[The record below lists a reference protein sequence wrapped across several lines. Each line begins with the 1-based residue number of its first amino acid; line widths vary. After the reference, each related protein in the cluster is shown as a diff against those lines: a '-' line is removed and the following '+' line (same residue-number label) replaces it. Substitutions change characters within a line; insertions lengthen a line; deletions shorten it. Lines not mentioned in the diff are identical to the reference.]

1 MGHQFVMGRT
11 ISEALAR
18 SHKGDN
24 ASYRYSFDML
34 GEGALTM
41 KDALRYLE
49 NQAAQPFEVV
59 FLDPPVLQSLLQTSC
74 ELLED
79 RRRRA
84 ERAWVYAESEGAP
97 PGACTARRAPARCM
111 TRSGSAAS
119 GP

>member
-1 MGHQFVMGRT
+1 M
-11 ISEALAR
+11 
-18 SHKGDN
+18 
-24 ASYRYSFDML
+24 
-34 GEGALTM
+34 
-41 KDALRYLE
+41 
-49 NQAAQPFEVV
+49 V
-59 FLDPPVLQSLLQTSC
+59 FLDPPVHQSLLQTSC

-84 ERAWVYAESEGAP
+84 ERAWVYTESEGARQACRCR